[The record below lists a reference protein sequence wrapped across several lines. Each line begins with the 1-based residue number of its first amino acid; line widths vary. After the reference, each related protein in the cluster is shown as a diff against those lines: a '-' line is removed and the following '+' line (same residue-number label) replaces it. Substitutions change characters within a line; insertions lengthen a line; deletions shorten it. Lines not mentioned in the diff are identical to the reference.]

1 MDRHGSMV
9 SLMGSLIDAIAC
21 EIYPANVGMLK
32 RKVADSIYDDL
43 KLPNY
48 DRLMGMANSMCEST
62 TALPRGSEQGDV
74 LLACM
79 STHFTYYQV
88 QAKFKDITGAQFSE
102 ERYTEARKKMM
113 SISGSLELKK
123 LQ

>member
-1 MDRHGSMV
+1 MDQHGSMV

-113 SISGSLELKK
+113 SISGSL
-123 LQ
+123 